1 MSKIEQLGLTAAAA
15 FVFATCG
22 GNVLASNANADD
34 TPERTAS
41 ASPTR
46 VALITLEKSAYEAWK
61 SKDAKFW
68 VTFLSDKFVGWGSFG
83 KLDKASATKEYTG
96 ADCEIKSYALSDE
109 QLSLLGKDAAL
120 ITYKT
125 TVNGTCGG
133 QQLPTNSRAAAI
145 YIRDDGKWKR
155 AFHARAAIVDPKATL
170 AKPVAMQ
177 QALNEDNAQ
186 PTNRNARTDALLA
199 AETAV
204 WEAWRAHDAKKLA
217 GLTARDISFINIFG
231 AYLATKTNVMRDWSE
246 TYCDVKKIS
255 LTDAAGTTLSPI
267 VGILTFKA
275 TADGTCYGQKVG
287 PVWGTSVYV
296 KYGHVWKWT
305 FGINLPAGLEPRLEA
320 AASAREFSN
329 PQSNPQHAVSYAIF
343 NDLRD
348 PWQSPQ
354 SCKLL
359 RRHSRVVNNEVRSS
373 QTKFRTSLLSW
384 IS

>member
-41 ASPTR
+41 ARPTK
-46 VALITLEKSAYEAWK
+46 VALLTLEKSAYEAWK
-61 SKDAKFW
+61 SKDAEFW

-96 ADCEIKSYALSDE
+96 ADCEIKSYVLSDE

-120 ITYKT
+120 ITYKA

-155 AFHARAAIVDPKATL
+155 AFQARAAIVDPKATL

-177 QALNEDNAQ
+177 QGLNEDNAQ
-186 PTNRNARTDALLA
+186 PTNRNARTDAMLA

-231 AYLATKTNVMRDWSE
+231 AYLATKTDAMQDWSG
-246 TYCDVKKIS
+246 TYCDVKRIS
-255 LTDAAGTTLSPI
+255 LTDAAGTMLSPM

-305 FGINLPAGLEPRLEA
+305 FGINLPARQGRHLEA
-320 AASAREFSN
+320 AARAREFSN
-329 PQSNPQHAVSYAIF
+329 PQSNPQHAVSCAIF
-343 NDLRD
+343 NALRD
-348 PWQSPQ
+348 PWQSPR

-359 RRHSRVVNNEVRSS
+359 
-373 QTKFRTSLLSW
+373 
-384 IS
+384 